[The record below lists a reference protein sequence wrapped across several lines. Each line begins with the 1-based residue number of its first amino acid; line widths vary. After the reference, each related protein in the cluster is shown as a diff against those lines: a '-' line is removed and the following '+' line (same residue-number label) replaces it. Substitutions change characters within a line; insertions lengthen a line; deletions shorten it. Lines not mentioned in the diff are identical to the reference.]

1 MTTIHMSQALN
12 SKLYHDALT
21 IRKQVF
27 IEEQGVDP
35 KIEIDDFES
44 LCFHFCLYQ
53 NNQALATCRLY
64 PLNQEEIK
72 IQRVAVTKNARHL
85 GYGQALMEACLKFAK
100 DRHYSNCILDAQ
112 EIAIPFY
119 LKLGF
124 KIESDIFLEAGIKH
138 RKMAYTLR

>member
-44 LCFHFCLYQ
+44 LCFHFCLYR
-53 NNQALATCRLY
+53 NDQALATCRLY
-64 PLNQEEIK
+64 PLNQEDIK
-72 IQRVAVTKNARHL
+72 MQRVAVLKDYRKL
-85 GYGQALMEACLKFAK
+85 GYGQDLMEACLKFAK
-100 DRHYSNCILDAQ
+100 DHHYSSCVLDAQ
-112 EIAIPFY
+112 VTAIPFY

-124 KIESDIFLEAGIKH
+124 KIKSDVFLDAGIKH